1 MSSDPSQPRDPMPPA
16 TLNRTLG
23 LWILVF
29 YGLGSIIGAGIYVL
43 IGAVAE
49 VSGFT
54 APLAFVLAG
63 VLAGLTGLSYAE
75 LSARFP
81 EAAGAAAYVQE
92 AFGLDWLSRVIGFS
106 VVAVG
111 VFLSGSLAHGAVG
124 YINEFA
130 AVPPLPAALGLI
142 VLFTVIAGVAV
153 GHSLRLAAAMTV
165 VEIGGLVIV
174 VIAGAPALTGVL
186 DLLPHMV
193 PTSGAAALAL
203 VSGAFLA
210 FFAFLGFGDIVN
222 MAEETHRPER
232 TVPRAVLLAIF
243 FSTLIYA
250 VVALVALAAVPIEQ
264 LRGSKAPLELVM
276 AGASWA
282 PRNLL
287 SVIALIAIP
296 NGILITIVML
306 ARILYGMAHRG
317 WLPKGLGYVSPL
329 TRTPL
334 RTTLLAGAAIFVF
347 TAGVDFIGLVT
358 LTSGLNL
365 VVFTVVNL
373 ALWRLHRT
381 RPRDG
386 LAFAVPSWCPPV
398 AAAFSFGLL
407 VTAIVF

>member
-1 MSSDPSQPRDPMPPA
+1 MSPDPLLPQEPIRPA

-43 IGAVAE
+43 IGAVAG
-49 VSGFT
+49 VSGYG
-54 APLAFVLAG
+54 APLAFLLAG

-92 AFGLDWLSRVIGFS
+92 AFGLDWLSRALGFS

-124 YINEFA
+124 YITEFV
-130 AVPPLPAALGLI
+130 AVPPLPTALALI
-142 VLFTVIAGVAV
+142 VLFTVISGVAV

-165 VEIGGLVIV
+165 IEIGGLVLV
-174 VIAGAPALTGVL
+174 VFAGAPALAGL
-186 DLLPHMV
+186 PELLPRMV
-193 PTSGAAALAL
+193 PDSGAAAMAV

-210 FFAFLGFGDIVN
+210 FFAFLGFEDIVN
-222 MAEETHRPER
+222 MAEETRQPER
-232 TVPRAVLLAIF
+232 TVPRAVLLAIVL
-243 FSTLIYA
+243 STLIYA
-250 VVALVALAAVPIEQ
+250 VVALVALVAVPIEQ
-264 LRGSKAPLELVM
+264 LRGSRAPLELVM

-296 NGILITIVML
+296 NGILITLVML

-317 WLPKGLGYVSPL
+317 WLPTALGHVSPL

-334 RTTLLAGAAIFVF
+334 RATLLAGAMVFVF

-365 VVFTVVNL
+365 IVFTVVNL

-381 RPRDG
+381 RPRSG
-386 LAFAVPSWCPPV
+386 LAFAVPSWCPPL

-407 VTAIVF
+407 MTAILF